1 MKIALLGDIGFL
13 GEYTYKNNGLEKLKL
28 ISNHL
33 SKYDYV
39 VGNLETPLTEKQSTF
54 VPKSMHLKAEL
65 NNIHLLKF
73 LNINAVSLGNNH
85 ICDYG
90 IRGLKDTI
98 KTLEKEGMEYF
109 GVNNKDL
116 RLEMDNN
123 RVSFSGF
130 CCYSANGSHYI
141 NGKGIGINALTHDS
155 VNRQIIKDK
164 DGDWLT
170 ILSLHWGDE
179 HTNFPSVSQIKL
191 AHKITQSHKLIIHG
205 HHTHTIQGIEQR
217 QDSLIAYSL
226 GNFCFDDC
234 TSPFVKNFTVK
245 KNSDNRES
253 FILSLEIENNT
264 IAKYETIGIY
274 DNDNGI
280 VLKDNSEKI
289 DLLSKEI
296 QNHLNEDYVTMRN
309 NQIIDTRKEKFGN
322 RDFKW
327 LVSKLNYYSIG
338 ARLGT
343 YLNAYRSNKVYKKF
357 DD

>member
-1 MKIALLGDIGFL
+1 MRIALLGDIGFL
-13 GEYTYKNNGLEKLKL
+13 GEYTYKNNGLEKLKHV
-28 ISNHL
+28 SNHL
-33 SKYDYV
+33 REYDYV
-39 VGNLETPLTEKQSTF
+39 VGNLETPLTEKQRTF
-54 VPKSMHLKAEL
+54 VPKSMHLKAEP

-90 IRGLKDTI
+90 IQGLKETI
-98 KTLEKEGMEYF
+98 KILEQENIEYF
-109 GVNNKDL
+109 GVNNRNL
-116 RLEMDNN
+116 RLEMGNN

-141 NGKGIGINALTHDS
+141 NGKGIGINALTYDA
-155 VNRQIIKDK
+155 VNRQIVKDK
-164 DGDWLT
+164 KEGWLT

-179 HTNFPSVSQIKL
+179 HTNFPSVSQINF
-191 AHKITQSHKLIIHG
+191 AHKITQNHNLIIHG
-205 HHTHTIQGIEQR
+205 HHSHTIQGIEQI

-234 TSPFVKNFTVK
+234 TSPFVRNFTVK
-245 KNSDNRES
+245 KNNDNRES

-264 IAKYETIGIY
+264 ITKYETIGIY
-274 DNDNGI
+274 DTDNGI
-280 VLKDNSEKI
+280 VLHDNSEKI
-289 DLLSKEI
+289 DFLSKEI
-296 QNHLNEDYVTMRN
+296 KNHLNKDYVIMRK
-309 NQIIDTRKEKFGN
+309 NQILETRKEKFGKRN
-322 RDFKW
+322 LKW

-338 ARLGT
+338 SRLGT